1 MFACLPWKMCTGNRR
16 YAKVKWWCFAV
27 FSFPYPW
34 HSTICIGTRKF
45 NLFFQLTDLWLCWF
59 KLAGNDRKAC
69 LSIAFGWNVSMF
81 LHEVYVSYVSL
92 SLAQQMALDKSANF
106 CGPVLCSSYLIMP
119 AFVPGKWAELSACF
133 CTSSPTPKKF
143 ITTESIVKDCAV

>member
-1 MFACLPWKMCTGNRR
+1 MFACLPRKMCAGNRR
-16 YAKVKWWCFAV
+16 YAKVKWGALSSSLSHTLGIQQYVLAQGSLICCFQ
-27 FSFPYPW
+27 
-34 HSTICIGTRKF
+34 I
-45 NLFFQLTDLWLCWF
+45 TDLWLCWF
-59 KLAGNDRKAC
+59 KPAGNDRKAC

-106 CGPVLCSSYLIMP
+106 CGPVLCSSYLMP
-119 AFVPGKWAELSACF
+119 AFVPGKWAELSVCF

-143 ITTESIVKDCAV
+143 ITTESVVKDCAV